1 MKCVHD
7 GILEGRR
14 CQYLGGHEV
23 DRDKVF
29 VGNLPSVQ
37 PAQIC
42 PESPRR
48 SDCSRWKGNAGE
60 ELDWAKSNLAL
71 R

>member
-1 MKCVHD
+1 M
-7 GILEGRR
+7 
-14 CQYLGGHEV
+14 GGHEV